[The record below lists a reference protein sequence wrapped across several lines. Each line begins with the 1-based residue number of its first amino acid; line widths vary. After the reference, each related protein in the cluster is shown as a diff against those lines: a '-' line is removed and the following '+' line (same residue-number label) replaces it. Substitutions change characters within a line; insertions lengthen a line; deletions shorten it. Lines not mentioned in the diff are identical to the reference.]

1 MKLLDALHWRYATKK
16 FDSSKKVSEENL
28 QKILKAA
35 YLAPSSSGLQPYKV
49 IVIKDQTLKEKLVP
63 IFSNQQQIAD
73 STYVLVF
80 AAWDNYTEQNM
91 ETIFHRTVSE
101 RGLPENAMD
110 DYKNMLK
117 GAYLKREAEANFAHT
132 ARQAYISFGLA
143 LAAAAELEIDATP
156 MEGFNNEQLDEALG
170 LKELNLKSVVAM
182 PLGYRDSSGDW
193 LVNLKKVRQPEEEFF
208 IYK

>member
-63 IFSNQQQIAD
+63 VFSNQQQIAD

-101 RGLPENAMD
+101 RGLPENTMD

>member
-80 AAWDNYTEQNM
+80 AAWDNYTEQ
-91 ETIFHRTVSE
+91 
-101 RGLPENAMD
+101 
-110 DYKNMLK
+110 
-117 GAYLKREAEANFAHT
+117 
-132 ARQAYISFGLA
+132 
-143 LAAAAELEIDATP
+143 
-156 MEGFNNEQLDEALG
+156 
-170 LKELNLKSVVAM
+170 
-182 PLGYRDSSGDW
+182 
-193 LVNLKKVRQPEEEFF
+193 
-208 IYK
+208 

>member
-1 MKLLDALHWRYATKK
+1 MR
-16 FDSSKKVSEENL
+16 
-28 QKILKAA
+28 ILRN
-35 YLAPSSSGLQPYKV
+35 
-49 IVIKDQTLKEKLVP
+49 D
-63 IFSNQQQIAD
+63 
-73 STYVLVF
+73 
-80 AAWDNYTEQNM
+80 
-91 ETIFHRTVSE
+91 
-101 RGLPENAMD
+101 
-110 DYKNMLK
+110 
-117 GAYLKREAEANFAHT
+117 
-132 ARQAYISFGLA
+132 YISFGLA

>member
-101 RGLPENAMD
+101 RGLPENTMD